1 MANVHTV
8 DLVNRILP
16 NVGDT
21 ISVED
26 YRAKLEELGYD
37 TRHQVGSLGGASNSG
52 VIEIKDGMVTRIKKY
67 ADQYPGVPF
76 PAVCATGTADSH
88 CRRAGHHILCPA
100 CGCLTPFCLK
110 SQNIKDKYVPVHKL
124 RMP

>member
-1 MANVHTV
+1 MT
-8 DLVNRILP
+8 NRILP

-52 VIEIKDGMVTRIKKY
+52 VIEIKDGMVTMAKINMCLRTNLECPENGQEWRI
-67 ADQYPGVPF
+67 
-76 PAVCATGTADSH
+76 
-88 CRRAGHHILCPA
+88 I
-100 CGCLTPFCLK
+100 
-110 SQNIKDKYVPVHKL
+110 
-124 RMP
+124 

>member
-16 NVGDT
+16 NVGDK

-67 ADQYPGVPF
+67 ADQ
-76 PAVCATGTADSH
+76 
-88 CRRAGHHILCPA
+88 
-100 CGCLTPFCLK
+100 
-110 SQNIKDKYVPVHKL
+110 
-124 RMP
+124 

>member
-26 YRAKLEELGYD
+26 YMSKLEQLGYD
-37 TRHQVGSLGGASNSG
+37 TKHQAGSLGGSSNSG
-52 VIEIKDGMVTRIKKY
+52 VVEIKNGMVTRVKKY
-67 ADQYPGVPF
+67 ADQ
-76 PAVCATGTADSH
+76 
-88 CRRAGHHILCPA
+88 
-100 CGCLTPFCLK
+100 
-110 SQNIKDKYVPVHKL
+110 
-124 RMP
+124 